1 MRRHIGAVN
10 YIGDFCSDAVV
21 LKPYPACEEL
31 RRLGPVVWMAL
42 HDCCAVTDYD
52 TARTALETTGSCAKC
67 GHTLLVSSKDTR
79 HGLRQS
85 RSPRVTSPT
94 GEQL

>member
-31 RRLGPVVWMAL
+31 RRLGPVVWMAQ
-42 HDCCAVTDYD
+42 HDCWAVTHYD
-52 TARTALETTGSCAKC
+52 AVRTAQKATGSCAKC
-67 GHTLLVSSKDTR
+67 GPDLAGTR
-79 HGLRQS
+79 Q
-85 RSPRVTSPT
+85 
-94 GEQL
+94 